1 MRTRLPAL
9 ARTMRKALMTTAVAA
24 AVGGLTVLSGGTASA
39 TTLLADTCTASV
51 AGRIGDQIA
60 VPGTA
65 VKELVRQG
73 AKEAKTVIIV
83 HDLTIWPDHL
93 ANKIAKQQ
101 LAVGKVPDARA
112 GTISGGTIGAVVKRA
127 LEGSAGLGVLPST
140 QQTTLDT
147 IAKKVAG
154 NCGLTV
160 SASNYSAPSQSPR
173 QSPGGQQGS
182 TPSSP
187 DARPGTQGSVGSG
200 SGSLQGTGDARA
212 ARRDYGGIPVV
223 SAPSAGISVPP
234 DLRYPPSSGVP
245 GQPNSPE
252 FGILG
257 AEQGQGGQPGDVR
270 NAGNA
275 SALAASDSTGQV
287 QLPMLLA
294 VVALAGATAGLVRT
308 WVLRRVS

>member
-1 MRTRLPAL
+1 MRIRPPAL
-9 ARTMRKALMTTAVAA
+9 ARTMRKALTTTAVAA
-24 AVGGLTVLSGGTASA
+24 AVGGLTVLSGGTAAA
-39 TTLLADTCTASV
+39 TTLVTDTCTSAV
-51 AGRIGDQIA
+51 AGQIGDQIA
-60 VPGTA
+60 IPGTS
-65 VKELVRQG
+65 VKDLVRQG
-73 AKEAKTVIIV
+73 AIEAKTVIIV

-93 ANKIAKQQ
+93 ANQVAKKQ
-101 LAVGKVPDARA
+101 LTVGTVPDARTA
-112 GTISGGTIGAVVKRA
+112 TISGQAIGAAVKKA
-127 LEGSAGLGVLPST
+127 LEGSAGLGILPAT

-154 NCGLTV
+154 SCGLTL
-160 SASNYSAPSQSPR
+160 SATNYSAPSQPGR

-182 TPSSP
+182 APSSGY
-187 DARPGTQGSVGSG
+187 ATPGTQGYAAGG
-200 SGSLQGTGDARA
+200 NGSLQGTGDTRA
-212 ARRDYGGIPVV
+212 ARRDYGGIPAV

-234 DLRYPPSSGVP
+234 NLRYPPSSGVP

-257 AEQGQGGQPGDVR
+257 AEQGQGGQPDDVR

-275 SALAASDSTGQV
+275 AALAASDSADQV

-294 VVALAGATAGLVRT
+294 VVALAGVTAGLVRT